1 MEVAGRLCQVCES
14 LLDEFEEL
22 KKEINSLWSDFS
34 FINSGFSARTDSER
48 VIQII
53 HRKGSTYRR
62 ASACTNCVHQYK
74 LG

>member
-53 HRKGSTYRR
+53 HRKE
-62 ASACTNCVHQYK
+62 APIEEQVPVPIVCTNIS
-74 LG
+74 